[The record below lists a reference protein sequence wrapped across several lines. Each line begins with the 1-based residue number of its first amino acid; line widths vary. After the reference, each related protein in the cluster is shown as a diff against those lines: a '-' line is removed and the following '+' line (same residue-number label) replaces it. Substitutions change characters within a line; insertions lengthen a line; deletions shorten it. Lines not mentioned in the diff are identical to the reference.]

1 MNIEISNEQIEHMIK
16 KAVNERVKTWFG
28 EPQNKYFIRDA
39 IIKAVD
45 VEVSKRVDD
54 SMVDIP
60 KLASSLASKE
70 LAKEIVDNIGYNIAA
85 IFAEKYGD

>member
-1 MNIEISNEQIEHMIK
+1 MNIEISDEQIGQLLK

-28 EPQNKYFIRDA
+28 EPENKYFIRDA
-39 IIKAVD
+39 VVKAVE

-60 KLASSLASKE
+60 KLVSSLASKK
-70 LAKEIVDNIGYNIAA
+70 LANEIVDNIGYNIAA
-85 IFAEKYGD
+85 IFAEKYSD